1 MGKRMRAARAA
12 LGSPE
17 ELRSLEDAV
26 ALLKKIASVR
36 FDETVDIA
44 VNLGVDPRHADQ
56 MVRGVVNLPK
66 GAGRTVKVAV
76 FARGVKAEEALEA
89 GADRVGAE
97 DLVSD
102 IQKGIIDFNVVIAT
116 PDVMPL
122 VGRVGKILGPRGLM
136 PNPKVETVT
145 MDVAKAVRDV
155 KGGKIQF
162 RVDKTGILHSFVG
175 KVSFSPEDL
184 IENIRSFVGVVRQ
197 VKPKTSK
204 GVYIK
209 RIALSSTMGPG
220 IRVQIDSI

>member
-1 MGKRMRAARAA
+1 
-12 LGSPE
+12 
-17 ELRSLEDAV
+17 
-26 ALLKKIASVR
+26 
-36 FDETVDIA
+36 
-44 VNLGVDPRHADQ
+44 

>member
-1 MGKRMRAARAA
+1 MRAARAA